1 MHLYC
6 PVLAYV
12 YLPTSNSAGE
22 NKSSKYELRPQHD
35 LNTLLSLSDCLEHES
50 LVIRKRA
57 SKVKRGLQ
65 LCKDAWPRIWTWDGR
80 EQIQQ
85 VARARPPD
93 CVSEALI
100 FRSRCLL
107 EAIWN
112 SPQCLF
118 TLETRIWLAIIDI
131 GFTLSTGET
140 RNTITFVETRASW
153 LVSMRSAT
161 SVLTLARNQV
171 DSYI

>member
-65 LCKDAWPRIWTWDGR
+65 LCKDAWPRI
-80 EQIQQ
+80 
-85 VARARPPD
+85 
-93 CVSEALI
+93 
-100 FRSRCLL
+100 
-107 EAIWN
+107 
-112 SPQCLF
+112 
-118 TLETRIWLAIIDI
+118 
-131 GFTLSTGET
+131 
-140 RNTITFVETRASW
+140 
-153 LVSMRSAT
+153 
-161 SVLTLARNQV
+161 
-171 DSYI
+171 